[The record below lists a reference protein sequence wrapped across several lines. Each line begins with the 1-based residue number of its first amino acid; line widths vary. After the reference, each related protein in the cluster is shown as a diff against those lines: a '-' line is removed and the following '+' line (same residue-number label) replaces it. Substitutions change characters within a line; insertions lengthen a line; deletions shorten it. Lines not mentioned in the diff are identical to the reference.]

1 MQRTIGIA
9 RAYGGE
15 IIRQFG
21 QRVHVPQ
28 APNAVTVL
36 AGFLR
41 RLAVQIISARAGM
54 RVEIAEWRIFTVQG
68 LEQQGKHDVLE
79 DVGKIAGVE
88 GMAVIQGKRSLKP
101 TPLPP

>member
-9 RAYGGE
+9 RAHGGE

-21 QRVHVPQ
+21 QRIHVPQ

-41 RLAVQIISARAGM
+41 RLAAEIVSARAGM
-54 RVEIAEWRIFTVQG
+54 RIQVAERRVFPMQG

-88 GMAVIQGKRSLKP
+88 GMAVIQGK
-101 TPLPP
+101 